1 MIRNPQERSWHAG
14 AGFEYGTIQHMNAP
28 SLLIDGSGWL
38 GAALLT
44 LAYALVWFRPL
55 FARSKAYACM
65 NILGCSLLIADTGWH
80 RAWPSALTNVIW
92 GGIAVCGL
100 LRKGEV
106 EKNSKAVEIPASL
119 CGKDLGVKFKER

>member
-1 MIRNPQERSWHAG
+1 MACRGGSQYWSAG
-14 AGFEYGTIQHMNAP
+14 AFHCMNGP
-28 SLLIDGSGWL
+28 SLWIDGSGWL
-38 GAALLT
+38 GAAFLT

-55 FARSKAYACM
+55 FTRSKAYACM
-65 NILGCSLLIADTGWH
+65 NILGCSLLIANTGWH